1 MRKIANKN
9 ESLGVIVSRHAASMN
24 EPPKMYESINKGM
37 EVAAYRNKRMDYH
50 AKGGP
55 FTPEVFARAEADV
68 IAKYGRP
75 L

>member
-9 ESLGVIVSRHAASMN
+9 ESLGVIVSRHAASMH

-37 EVAAYRNKRMDYH
+37 EVAAYRGKRIDYH

-55 FTPEVFARAEADV
+55 FTDDVFAKAEADV
-68 IAKYGRP
+68 VAKYGKP

>member
-1 MRKIANKN
+1 MRKNNQKN
-9 ESLGVIVSRHAASMN
+9 ESLGVIVARHAASMN

-37 EVAAYRNKRMDYH
+37 DVAAYRAKRLDYH

-55 FTPEVFARAEADV
+55 FTPEVFAKAEADV

-75 L
+75 V